1 MGRKKKEDIQS
12 GFFLGSNG
20 SVVSELCRLRRKK
33 RPPRA
38 RIAMLEKSI
47 SSCPVYSILYAM
59 SINEPF
65 PAGEKAMS
73 GNPWTS
79 FVYATT
85 VLHARFHA
93 GEDSLC
99 NPVRINDPLIAAVRE
114 KYIHFLQERDP
125 ITALAED
132 AKYGCFPTL
141 IKEIRKKRKAMNND
155 S

>member
-1 MGRKKKEDIQS
+1 MGGQKKEASQS
-12 GFFLGSNG
+12 GFFMGSNV

-38 RIAMLEKSI
+38 KIALLEKSI

-59 SINEPF
+59 SMNEPF

-73 GNPWTS
+73 GNPWTA
-79 FVYATT
+79 FVYAAN
-85 VLHARFHA
+85 VLRARFHA
-93 GEDSLC
+93 GENALC
-99 NPVRINDPLIAAVRE
+99 DPVRIHDPLIAAVRD

-132 AKYGCFPTL
+132 AKYGCFPIS
-141 IKEIRKKRKAMNND
+141 IKKSSKKRKATNND